1 MLQMRKARWVLF
13 IAYCFFIV
21 YYTILSRKPGAPK
34 ADLHLMWS
42 YREMLTGDPN
52 WKKDVVQNLQNIAF
66 FIPFGLLIPI
76 KNWKAVVITSIVFSG
91 LIEVVQYIGGFGL
104 AELDDVI
111 CNTLGAMV
119 GFWITM
125 ILYKLL
131 VNSREEGMRC
141 E

>member
-1 MLQMRKARWVLF
+1 MKKARWVLF
-13 IAYCFFIV
+13 ALYCLFIV
-21 YYTILSRKPGAPK
+21 WYTELSRRTSNNHRIQWE
-34 ADLHLMWS
+34 LLWS

-66 FIPFGLLIPI
+66 FIPLGLLIPI
-76 KNWKAVVITSIVFSG
+76 KNWKAVVITAVVFSTV
-91 LIEVVQYIGGFGL
+91 IEITQYIGGFGL